1 MTLVA
6 INRYALFNM
15 QMRLLRLK
23 GADKWAFKAEREK
36 LAQMSEHDM
45 KEYVAISWWTYWQKT
60 EKNNI
65 H

>member
-1 MTLVA
+1 
-6 INRYALFNM
+6 M